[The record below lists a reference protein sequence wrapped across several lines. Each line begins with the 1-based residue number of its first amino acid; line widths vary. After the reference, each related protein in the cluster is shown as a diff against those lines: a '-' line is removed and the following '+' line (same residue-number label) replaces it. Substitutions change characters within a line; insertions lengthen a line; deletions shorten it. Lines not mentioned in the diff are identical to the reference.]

1 MNKVGLELYD
11 QIHSL
16 EHVKL
21 YLYWG

>member
-16 EHVKL
+16 EHAKL